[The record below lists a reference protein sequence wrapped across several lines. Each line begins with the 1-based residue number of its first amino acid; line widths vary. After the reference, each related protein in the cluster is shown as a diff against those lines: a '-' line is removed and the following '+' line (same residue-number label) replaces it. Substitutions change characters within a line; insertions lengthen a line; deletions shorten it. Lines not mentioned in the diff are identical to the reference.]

1 MRALNIIVCVD
12 NRGGFSKKGKIP
24 WHFAKDLKRFREITD
39 GHYCIMGRRTYEEIV
54 EIKKKKSKSKQA
66 VLSPSEP
73 VLPGRESIVLSRNP
87 DYAPAGASV
96 WPGLGEALDWGCP
109 DTTKEIF
116 ILGGDKL
123 FIQAIAET
131 KYVYQTIID
140 HNYHCDRFFLI
151 NYLNTKFKIVEG
163 KETTEKKKT
172 LYFTK
177 WERVVR

>member
-12 NRGGFSKKGKIP
+12 NRGGFAKEGKIP
-24 WHFAKDLKRFREITD
+24 WHFSKDLKRFREITE

-54 EIKKKKSKSKQA
+54 EIKHKKSHQA
-66 VLSPSEP
+66 ILSPSEP
-73 VLPGRESIVLSRNP
+73 ILPGRESIVLSRNP
-87 DYAPAGASV
+87 DYAPAGAVACKSLA
-96 WPGLGEALDWGCP
+96 WALDYHCP
-109 DTTKEIF
+109 DTTKQIF

-123 FIQAIAET
+123 FIQAICET

-140 HNYHCDRFFLI
+140 HNYNCDRFFLI